1 MKGLMTV
8 PMIAAVALAMLAA
21 VLAIFAWRQRQEL
34 ARLQDAGAPAP
45 PAEPGGDTM
54 LAMLAALREPALLHG
69 ERIEAVND
77 AFSTLVGVPAAELAG
92 KTLAELVSA
101 EYAELVALAVT
112 RVLAGES
119 SPALTEVEVSDSHG
133 QVTRLELTGSAIDS
147 AGRKLVLFTAEEML
161 PHEGEG
167 AGLPPARSQLALDSL
182 GEGLLTTDA
191 HGLIDYLNPS
201 AETLTGIRRE
211 DAVGQAFGAMI
222 GFVDEHDRRALADP
236 VQQCLATGSRVN
248 LGRRSILIARAT
260 GNELGVEA
268 TASPIRGPDGGVAG
282 VAVMLHDVSELRG
295 LTQQMSYQASHDALT
310 GLVNRREFERRLAE
324 ALEIARGGRQGHV
337 MCYLDLDRFKV
348 VNDTSGHL
356 AGDNMLREVASLI
369 REAVRDSDTVARL
382 GGDEFGVLLVG
393 CPLEKARQIADDILR
408 AIAEY
413 RFIW

>member
-1 MKGLMTV
+1 M
-8 PMIAAVALAMLAA
+8 
-21 VLAIFAWRQRQEL
+21 R
-34 ARLQDAGAPAP
+34 
-45 PAEPGGDTM
+45 
-54 LAMLAALREPALLHG
+54 
-69 ERIEAVND
+69 

-112 RVLAGES
+112 RVLAGEAN
-119 SPALTEVEVSDSHG
+119 PALTEVEVADSHG

-161 PHEGEG
+161 PHHEGEG

-211 DAVGQAFGAMI
+211 DAVGQAFSAMI

-248 LGRRSILIARAT
+248 LGRRSILISRAT
-260 GNELGVEA
+260 GSELGVEA
-268 TASPIRGPDGGVAG
+268 TASPIRGPDGDVSG

-310 GLVNRREFERRLAE
+310 GLVNRREFERRLGE
-324 ALEIARGGRQGHV
+324 ALEIARAGRQGHV
-337 MCYLDLDRFKV
+337 MCYLDLDRFKA

-356 AGDNMLREVASLI
+356 AGDNMLREVAVAHPRGGPRFGHGRAPRRRRVRRAARRLPAREGAPDRRRRPARDRRVSLHLEGPDLQRRRQHRHRGAHG
-369 REAVRDSDTVARL
+369 REQLARGDPERRGFGLLRRQEAGRQPRARLFVAR
-382 GGDEFGVLLVG
+382 
-393 CPLEKARQIADDILR
+393 
-408 AIAEY
+408 
-413 RFIW
+413 